1 MIETFP
7 ASLTVAAILNA
18 IGAVLFLI
26 SCIAHLI
33 GIAKQAK
40 ADAAAEPAPLPP
52 LAAVRFV
59 YDFEFCG
66 TVAELKETVNYIN
79 EQRFVLISV
88 TQYDDTYTV
97 FFRRMLHG

>member
-1 MIETFP
+1 MNVFLEAI
-7 ASLTVAAILNA
+7 TVSTVFNA

-33 GIAKQAK
+33 MIAKQAK
-40 ADAAAEPAPLPP
+40 ADAAAEPAPLPT
-52 LAAVRFV
+52 LASVRFV

-79 EQRFVLISV
+79 EQRFILVSV
-88 TQYDDTYTV
+88 TQSDDTYTV
-97 FFRRMLHG
+97 FFRRMLNG